1 MNNKYYNNGTG
12 NKNNDKD
19 YVEDMAL
26 YAKKLYHS
34 GVRFEKVI
42 EAVMERTVI
51 DYQFCLALECAAEL
65 RDLFKKEEKEK
76 GRGRNERQ

>member
-34 GVRFEKVI
+34 GVRFDKVI
-42 EAVMERTVI
+42 EAVMERTVM

-65 RDLFKKEEKEK
+65 RD
-76 GRGRNERQ
+76 